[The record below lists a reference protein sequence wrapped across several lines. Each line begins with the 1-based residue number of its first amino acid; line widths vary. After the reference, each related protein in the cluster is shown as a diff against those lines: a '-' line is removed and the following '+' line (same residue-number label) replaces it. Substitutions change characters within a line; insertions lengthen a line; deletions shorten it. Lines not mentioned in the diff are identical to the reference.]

1 MDPIDKLQTQITELL
16 KARDFLLNQTPSD
29 MVAVASITEK
39 IIDLTRRL
47 TALVA
52 STGPIRALTPG
63 EVAALQD
70 AVRALAIAV
79 QRSAAASHI
88 VEAATKLANA

>member
-1 MDPIDKLQTQITELL
+1 MDQIDKLQTQITELI

-29 MVAVASITEK
+29 MVAVAALTEK

-47 TALVA
+47 AA
-52 STGPIRALTPG
+52 SIGSLGPIPTLKPG

-70 AVRALAIAV
+70 AVRSLALAV
-79 QRSAAASHI
+79 QRSAAASQI